1 MEHGELT
8 VQQGRRGSVVT
19 TGLSLMQRV
28 ALSGRVMCVSGT
40 GVMHRGPELSYSAV
54 MRPE

>member
-1 MEHGELT
+1 M

-54 MRPE
+54 MRLE